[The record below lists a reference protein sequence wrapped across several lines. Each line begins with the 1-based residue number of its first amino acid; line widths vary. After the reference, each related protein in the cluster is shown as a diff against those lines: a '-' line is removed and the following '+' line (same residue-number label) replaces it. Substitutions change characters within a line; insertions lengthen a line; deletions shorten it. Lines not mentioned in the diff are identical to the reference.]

1 MCGIV
6 GYIGKKNAVPILI
19 DGLKKLEYRGYDS
32 SGIAIY
38 SNNHIIIEKSK
49 GRLTNLEEKIE
60 NKNFNSHLGIG
71 HTRWAT
77 HGEPSD
83 LNAHPHTN
91 TEETIAVIHN
101 GIIENY
107 LELKNFL
114 ESECNIKLKSETDT
128 EVIAHLIDYYFE
140 GNLLDAVYKA
150 VHRMEGAYAIG
161 VICKNEPDKLIAVRK
176 DSPLIIGIGENEN
189 FIASDIPAILKHT
202 KNILLVEN
210 NEFVEITKDTI
221 QIYDNLKRTVDR
233 KPFEVTWDIESAEK
247 EGYEHFTL
255 KEIHEQP
262 KAVLNTLNHNLKNG
276 KINFENLKI
285 TKEELQAFDKIY
297 IIGCGTAYNAGL
309 IGKYALK
316 KFAGINA
323 ICDIAS
329 EFRYNDPLI
338 NEKTLVICI
347 SQSGETLDTL
357 QSLRLAKEKGAKIL
371 SIVNIVGS
379 SLTRESDYIFYTLG
393 GPEIGVASTKIFTC
407 QLLGFYLISLHFAKL
422 LNKMNDDEISTY
434 INELITIPNKIESI
448 LNNQDQI
455 KKISSMQFNNE
466 SIFYMGRNIDMEIAY
481 ESSLKLK
488 EISYINSF
496 AIGAGELKHGTI
508 ALVKENTFVIS
519 FATQENLFDKMVS
532 NIKEI
537 KARGAHVLTV
547 VKESSKNIE
556 NLCDEILKIPNTFDI
571 FTPLLSIIPMQ
582 LLAYYIS
589 VMRGN
594 DVDKPR
600 NLAKS
605 VTVE

>member
-1 MCGIV
+1 MCGII
-6 GYIGKKNAVPILI
+6 GYVGKKNAVPILI

-38 SNNHIIIEKSK
+38 NDNSLSIHKSK
-49 GRLTNLEEKIE
+49 GKLKNLENKIE
-60 NKNFNSHLGIG
+60 GKTLYSNLGIG

-83 LNAHPHTN
+83 VNSHPHTN
-91 TEETIAVIHN
+91 TRETIAVIHN

-107 LELKNFL
+107 LELKSFL
-114 ESECNIKLKSETDT
+114 QKNSQCVFKSETDT
-128 EVIAHLIDYYFE
+128 EIIAHLIDYFYE
-140 GNLLDAVYKA
+140 GNLFDAVYNATQK
-150 VHRMEGAYAIG
+150 MEGAYAIG
-161 VICKNEPDKLIAVRK
+161 VICKDEPNKLIGVRK

-189 FIASDIPAILKHT
+189 FIASDIPAILKYT
-202 KNILLVEN
+202 KDVLLIEN
-210 NEFVEITKDTI
+210 NQFAEITKDNVKVF
-221 QIYDNLKRTVDR
+221 DNDKNEI
-233 KPFEVTWDIESAEK
+233 KSKFFKVTWDEECAEK
-247 EGYEHFTL
+247 EGFDHFTL
-255 KEIHEQP
+255 KEIFEQP
-262 KAVLNTLNHNLKNG
+262 KAVHKTLHHNIKNNE
-276 KINFENLKI
+276 IHFENINI
-285 TKEELQAFDKIY
+285 TKDELKSFNKIY
-297 IIGCGTAYNAGL
+297 ILGCGTAYNAGL

-323 ICDIAS
+323 MCEIAS
-329 EFRYNDPLI
+329 EFRYNDPI
-338 NEKTLVICI
+338 IDENTLVICI

-357 QSLRLAKEKGAKIL
+357 QSLRLAKEKRAKIL

-379 SLTRESDYIFYTLG
+379 SITRESDYIFYTLG

-407 QLLGFYLISLHFAKL
+407 QLMGLYLLSLHFGNLLGKL
-422 LNKMNDDEISTY
+422 NGDEVKSY
-434 INELITIPNKIESI
+434 INELISIPDKIQKLLDDSEKI
-448 LNNQDQI
+448 KQI
-455 KKISSMQFNNE
+455 ASEQFQNE
-466 SIFYMGRNIDMEIAY
+466 SIFYMGRNVDMEIAY

-508 ALVKENTFVIS
+508 ALVKDGTFVIS
-519 FATQENLFDKMVS
+519 FATQEFLFDKMIS

-537 KARGAHVLTV
+537 KARGAYVLTII
-547 VKESSKNIE
+547 KDECKDISD
-556 NLCDEILKIPNTFDI
+556 LCDKVLKIPYTLDI
-571 FTPLLSIIPMQ
+571 FTPILSIIPMQ

>member
-1 MCGIV
+1 M
-6 GYIGKKNAVPILI
+6 KK
-19 DGLKKLEYRGYDS
+19 
-32 SGIAIY
+32 
-38 SNNHIIIEKSK
+38 
-49 GRLTNLEEKIE
+49 KIE
-60 NKNFNSHLGIG
+60 NKDFNSHLGIG

-114 ESECNIKLKSETDT
+114 ENECNIKLKSETDT
-128 EVIAHLIDYYFE
+128 EVIAHLIDFYFE

-161 VICKNEPDKLIAVRK
+161 VICKNEPNKLIAVRK

-285 TKEELQAFDKIY
+285 TKEELESFDKIY

-309 IGKYALK
+309 IGKYSLK

-338 NEKTLVICI
+338 DEKTLVICI

-422 LNKMNDDEISTY
+422 LNKMNDYEISTY
-434 INELITIPNKIESI
+434 INELTTIPSKI
-448 LNNQDQI
+448 
-455 KKISSMQFNNE
+455 
-466 SIFYMGRNIDMEIAY
+466 R
-481 ESSLKLK
+481 
-488 EISYINSF
+488 
-496 AIGAGELKHGTI
+496 KHF
-508 ALVKENTFVIS
+508 K
-519 FATQENLFDKMVS
+519 
-532 NIKEI
+532 
-537 KARGAHVLTV
+537 
-547 VKESSKNIE
+547 
-556 NLCDEILKIPNTFDI
+556 
-571 FTPLLSIIPMQ
+571 
-582 LLAYYIS
+582 
-589 VMRGN
+589 
-594 DVDKPR
+594 
-600 NLAKS
+600 
-605 VTVE
+605 